1 MIRKLGKLAALA
13 GATEAA
19 RRYVRNN
26 PDKINKVADQAGRFI
41 NERTKGKYHGHID
54 DVVRKVQDATRRAQ

>member
-19 RRYVRNN
+19 RRYVKNN
-26 PDKINKVADQAGRFI
+26 PDKINKFAGQAGRFV
-41 NERTKGKYHGHID
+41 NQRTRGKYHSQID
-54 DVVRKVQDATRRAQ
+54 GALRRVQDATRRSH

>member
-26 PDKINKVADQAGRFI
+26 PDKINKFADQAGRFI
-41 NERTKGKYHGHID
+41 DERTKGKYRNRID
-54 DVVRKVQDATRRAQ
+54 DAVRKVQDATRRSQ